1 MTLKQI
7 LVENKYFV
15 VPFLIAIL
23 GGAFFM
29 SAYSLND
36 GHLVVNQ
43 YHNNFFDTF
52 FKYVTDLG
60 DGVMFGVVIFIGLFI
75 RFRISFYSAV
85 VGILTLIVI
94 SFISKE
100 LLFHDWPRPARV
112 FGNLDIGLHYVEGV
126 RNHMISTFPSG
137 HSTTAFGLYTVLAL
151 FCRKNIGK
159 LFFATIA
166 ILAAFSR
173 VYLSQHFVRD
183 TVVGSIIGFVIAIL
197 VFYYFN
203 KMFKGGSVLDKN
215 LLNLKK

>member
-7 LVENKYFV
+7 LVENKYFIM
-15 VPFLIAIL
+15 PFLIAIL

-36 GHLVVNQ
+36 GHLLINQ
-43 YHNNFFDTF
+43 YHNSFFDTF
-52 FKYVTDLG
+52 FRYVTHLG
-60 DGVMFGVVIFIGLFI
+60 DGIMFGVVIIIGLFV
-75 RFRISFYSAV
+75 RFRISLYSAV
-85 VGILTLIVI
+85 VGILTLIII

-100 LLFHDWPRPARV
+100 LLFHDWPRPANV
-112 FGNLDIGLHYVEGV
+112 FGKLDISLHYIEGV

-137 HSTTAFGLYTVLAL
+137 HSTTAFGLYTLLAF
-151 FCRKNIGK
+151 FCKKNIGK
-159 LFFATIA
+159 FLLAIFA

-183 TVVGSIIGFVIAIL
+183 TVVGSIIGFAVALL

-203 KMFKGGSVLDKN
+203 KIFKENKILDKS
-215 LLNLKK
+215 LLNFRK